1 MTPVELPLWFIAGLV
16 LALDLDIDRGS
27 GTAAR
32 TSLCQMVQGQT
43 ETVARQLDQLTDRTV
58 LAMLREARRHW
69 AGEL

>member
-1 MTPVELPLWFIAGLV
+1 MTPAELPLWFIAGLV

-32 TSLCQMVQGQT
+32 TSRCQMQGQT